1 MNIKNKLNFS
11 KEKAAVL
18 DLHKSPQSQVVAIGL
33 NKGQQLKKHV
43 THVPTLLMVLEGEIK
58 IIIEDKKMHF
68 SAMDVYPIPVN
79 IPHETH
85 GVSDESIFI
94 LIKDNHK

>member
-33 NKGQQLKKHV
+33 NKGQQLNKHV

-68 SAMDVYPIPVN
+68 WLYANVKVQVFLLPCSQC
-79 IPHETH
+79 
-85 GVSDESIFI
+85 
-94 LIKDNHK
+94 